1 MLKDCFWYTI
11 SSSPLQTELSYFL
24 LLKHNSLFRS
34 FGFDFS
40 EQPYRKKLCSFS
52 ICNHIS
58 EDKLVLIY
66 FNFLTEIGSCKEHW
80 LFLLFPP
87 PSFHHYKN
95 IAVHKATKENWNPS
109 VGNCVHSNIFILW
122 EISGLFFF
130 FLAWHTVH
138 FLHANHWIQIEE
150 LGNISANF
158 NQV

>member
-40 EQPYRKKLCSFS
+40 EQPHRKKPCSFS
-52 ICNHIS
+52 FCNHIS

-66 FNFLTEIGSCKEHW
+66 FDFRTEIGSCKEHW
-80 LFLLFPP
+80 LFLLLPP
-87 PSFHHYKN
+87 PLLHCYKY

-109 VGNCVHSNIFILW
+109 VGNSVHSNIFILW
-122 EISGLFFF
+122 ETSEIFNLVFSITYCA
-130 FLAWHTVH
+130 FLAC
-138 FLHANHWIQIEE
+138 
-150 LGNISANF
+150 
-158 NQV
+158 